1 MRGPSFAS
9 SVRSSSVS
17 RLACLFR
24 LALGSQPAPGRWSS
38 AAAVL
43 VVAVTLVV
51 TAGGCSRK
59 IGDGCTSNV
68 ECSPLGDRFCDLA
81 SPGGYCTIEGC
92 DIDTCPDSAACIRF
106 FSLKKGQAR
115 CYVGRAARIDC
126 PAGSETCCRPGSA
139 DCCDV
144 GELCL
149 CDSADCTAQQSS
161 GPQGY
166 CASESSERRWCMR
179 GCGDDS
185 DCRDGY
191 SCIPTGAAGSI
202 SVETRMSDGTISQTM
217 LRYCAPRR

>member
-9 SVRSSSVS
+9 SVRCLSAGAS
-17 RLACLFR
+17 RLASVL
-24 LALGSQPAPGRWSS
+24 LALGRRSP

-43 VVAVTLVV
+43 VVAAALVV

-115 CYVGRAARIDC
+115 CYVGRAARI
-126 PAGSETCCRPGSA
+126 EY
-139 DCCDV
+139 V
-144 GELCL
+144 
-149 CDSADCTAQQSS
+149 
-161 GPQGY
+161 
-166 CASESSERRWCMR
+166 ES
-179 GCGDDS
+179 
-185 DCRDGY
+185 
-191 SCIPTGAAGSI
+191 TG
-202 SVETRMSDGTISQTM
+202 
-217 LRYCAPRR
+217 